1 MDYVGGEIGSS
12 KIVHALIKTGME
24 GNFDTFGFD
33 VKPQD
38 VFGSLR
44 KETKKDAFAGVNLQF
59 A

>member
-1 MDYVGGEIGSS
+1 LGGEIGSS